1 MGDASHASHATD
13 DTLITSITADTHL
26 QYQSTKQSNTRTDP
40 LADILS
46 NINKNP
52 TAYATVQTP
61 NINYSGGQYNKQSN
75 SSQKEEEKDKEQYN
89 TRPNNNCRQGN
100 TSIPRDN
107 KTMFQDSEVIKT
119 RLGQVVKKP
128 DRLAYA

>member
-1 MGDASHASHATD
+1 MYLRH
-13 DTLITSITADTHL
+13 
-26 QYQSTKQSNTRTDP
+26 QSTKQSNTRTDP

-61 NINYSGGQYNKQSN
+61 NINNSSGQYNEQSN
-75 SSQKEEEKDKEQYN
+75 SSQKEEAKDKKQYN
-89 TRPNNNCRQGN
+89 TRPNNNHRQGN
-100 TSIPRDN
+100 TSILRDN

-119 RLGQVVKKP
+119 RS
-128 DRLAYA
+128 R